1 MFVLK
6 SNAKRSV
13 PQLPA
18 VKALSFGEGWARP
31 LLKHPFRKAWR
42 VTARIAP
49 VALFLFFLSPHT
61 HAQSATDS
69 AGIYS
74 KDTVVHPTTEKFD
87 IKGKEIAV
95 DSNVAFGADKIIPG
109 KDTIP
114 VVKKHSPA
122 KAVWMSAVLPGLGQA
137 YNKKY
142 WKIPIIYAG
151 LGGLGYWIY
160 FESHEFNLAR
170 TSYRAAVRNPPYY
183 TGTYKKHEYDASTIK
198 TYRDYYKGLLN
209 YAALATVL
217 WYGLGLIDA
226 AVDAHLY
233 HFNVDEKLSFNL
245 DPSFMLPVNLGV
257 NQTCMGLTMK
267 IIPLNGKKKSPQPFQ
282 FQ

>member
-1 MFVLK
+1 LFVLK

-18 VKALSFGEGWARP
+18 VKALASLENRADW
-31 LLKHPFRKAWR
+31 LLKPSLSGKVWMGL
-42 VTARIAP
+42 
-49 VALFLFFLSPHT
+49 LFLLLST
-61 HAQSATDS
+61 WAHAQSATDS

-74 KDTVVHPTTEKFD
+74 KDTVVNPTSEKFD
-87 IKGKEIAV
+87 VTGKKMNI
-95 DSNVAFGADKIIPG
+95 DSNVVVGADNIIPG

-183 TGTYKKHEYDASTIK
+183 TSTYKGREADATTIK

-217 WYGLGLIDA
+217 WYGLNLIDA

-233 HFNVDEKLSFNL
+233 HFNVDEKLSFNF
-245 DPSFMLPVNLGV
+245 DPSFMLPINLGV

-267 IIPLNGKKKSPQPFQ
+267 IIPLNGKKKTPQPFQ